1 MSVRV
6 LRVSAMPF
14 NVDVWVDDRDDGC
27 FVIYI
32 DRELITERG
41 AEALQRMLSTTIAGW
56 RRVDDSLVYATLRAV
71 TG

>member
-6 LRVSAMPF
+6 LRVSKMPF
-14 NVDVWVDDRDDGC
+14 NVDVWVDDRDDGL
-27 FVIYI
+27 FFIYI

-41 AEALQRMLSTTIAGW
+41 AEALQSTLSAVIPGW
-56 RRVDDSLVYATLRAV
+56 QRLDDHLVRRTLRAV